1 MTEPDA
7 GRRRPPDHLVVG
19 HVTKPH
25 GTRGEVFV
33 WPLTDR
39 PGELYAEGSVLLVGD
54 EAGRAG
60 DGSVEL
66 IVERSR
72 PFKRGQLVKFEALND
87 RDAVESLSGRYLL
100 RSSDSLGELGEGEVF
115 YHDLLGCEVVT
126 AEGTAVGT
134 VREVYET
141 HPAHLLE
148 VEATSGKRHLIP
160 FAERVVR
167 SVDAEAGRIVIE
179 PPPGLLDL

>member
-1 MTEPDA
+1 MTGSDA

-25 GTRGEVFV
+25 GTKGEVFV

-39 PGELYAEGSVLLVGD
+39 PGELYVEGSVLVVGD
-54 EAGRAG
+54 EAGQASDDSSRL
-60 DGSVEL
+60 V
-66 IVERSR
+66 VERSR
-72 PFKRGQLVKFEALND
+72 PFKRGQLVKFESLND
-87 RDAVESLSGRYLL
+87 REAVEPLSGRYLL
-100 RSSDSLGELGEGEVF
+100 RPTESLGELGEGEVY

-126 AEGTAVGT
+126 ADGAVVGT

-148 VEATSGKRHLIP
+148 VETLTGKRHLIP

-167 SVDAEAGRIVIE
+167 SVDAEAGRIVIA
-179 PPPGLLDL
+179 PPPGLLDI

>member
-1 MTEPDA
+1 MSEPDA

-25 GTRGEVFV
+25 GTKGEVFV

-39 PGELYAEGSVLLVGD
+39 PGELYAEGSVLVVGD
-54 EAGRAG
+54 EAGRAS
-60 DGSVEL
+60 DEPLEL
-66 IVERSR
+66 VVERSR

-87 RDAVESLSGRYLL
+87 RDAVEPLSGRYLL
-100 RSSDSLGELGEGEVF
+100 RSTESLGDLGEGEVY

-126 AEGTAVGT
+126 ANGAAIGK

-148 VEATSGKRHLIP
+148 VEAVSGKRHLIP

-167 SVDAEAGRIVIE
+167 SVDAGAGRIVIE